1 MKYETVTKDGTTHIT
16 VTYDYFGERVID
28 AVRFRVLQKPYELKK
43 YIEECGII
51 GSQVLD
57 IKLCFGTFH
66 FRDFSLTCDI
76 DELKELDLESV
87 PAEIE
92 LDTPITIITDK
103 GTFELDFV
111 DASTVFFTN
120 SGLMFDRRAFPEIE
134 DSIDIT
140 TLFSSIIDKKIVS
153 YEIEEGK
160 EHSFFTWSYGLEL
173 NNNQDSYIWNL
184 SLILEDG
191 KRLHL
196 YADFDWCVLKL
207 LDENREVVKIKVDKL
222 LASAR

>member
-1 MKYETVTKDGTTHIT
+1 MKHEIVTKNGTAHIT
-16 VTYDYFGERVID
+16 VSYDYYGERIID
-28 AVRFRVLQKPYELKK
+28 TIRFRVLQKPYELRK

-51 GSQVLD
+51 GAQVLD

-120 SGLMFDRRAFPEIE
+120 SGLMFDRAAFPEIE

-140 TLFSSIIDKKIVS
+140 TLFSSIIGKKIVS

-173 NNNQDSYIWNL
+173 DNNQDSYIWNL

-222 LASAR
+222 LASSK

>member
-1 MKYETVTKDGTTHIT
+1 MNFETVTKKGTTHIT
-16 VTYDYFGERVID
+16 VSYDYYGERIID
-28 AVRFRVLQKPYELKK
+28 TVGFRVLQKPYELRK

-51 GSQVLD
+51 GAQVLD

-76 DELKELDLESV
+76 DELKELNCESL
-87 PAEIE
+87 PIEIE

-120 SGLMFDRRAFPEIE
+120 SGLMFDRAAFPEVE

-140 TLFSSIIDKKIVS
+140 TLFSSIIGKKIVS

-173 NNNQDSYIWNL
+173 DNNQDSYIWNL
-184 SLILEDG
+184 SLMLEDG

-196 YADFDWCVLKL
+196 NADFDWCVLKL

-222 LASAR
+222 LASSK